1 MINNERKNAVYYL
14 NKFSKLIRKL
24 LMPSKEK
31 ETSLNDE
38 LETMKLYMT
47 IANIRFSNK
56 IAFNID
62 GHASI
67 NTEVTKVP
75 SLVLQPFLENALW
88 HGLSSKSE
96 NKKIDLNVIKNS
108 SGHITVEI
116 IDNGIGRIASRKI
129 NNMKKLKLKSV
140 GIAIT
145 KARLANFSEAFLNSY
160 SLEIEDLYDHE
171 TPSGTKI
178 ILPIPMK

>member
-1 MINNERKNAVYYL
+1 MNPHFIFNSLNSIKRDIINNERKNAVYYL

-75 SLVLQPFLENALW
+75 SLVLQPFLENGLW

-96 NKKIDLNVIKNS
+96 NKKIDFKC
-108 SGHITVEI
+108 
-116 IDNGIGRIASRKI
+116 
-129 NNMKKLKLKSV
+129 
-140 GIAIT
+140 
-145 KARLANFSEAFLNSY
+145 Y
-160 SLEIEDLYDHE
+160 
-171 TPSGTKI
+171 
-178 ILPIPMK
+178 